1 MATAEQIK
9 SLIRSHLEEDGERFY
24 TVALQLAAHEAR
36 QGHSSLAHEIKGLVD
51 KSRLKNKQSVV
62 RFPNELEG
70 LILSEEPQERL
81 SSLVLETGQRSR
93 IERILSEYNQ
103 RDALKNHGLDHRRK
117 VLLSGPPGTG
127 KTLTARIIASELKL
141 PLRTIQVDRL
151 VTKFM
156 GETAAKLRQ
165 IFDVIANSR
174 GVFLFDE
181 FDAIGGDRG
190 RENDVGEMRRVLN
203 AFLQFIDTDRS
214 DNIIVAATNNPS
226 LLDRALF
233 RRFDDVLRYDLPG
246 KAERQQL
253 LKNLLANFKAARF
266 PFPKAATAAEGL
278 SQAEITSAAR
288 DAIKKCILAGSK
300 TVQSESLLNSLQERQ
315 HAYLK

>member
-36 QGHSSLAHEIKGLVD
+36 QGHPTLAHEIKALVD
-51 KSRLKNKQSVV
+51 KSRQTRKQALV

-70 LILSEEPQERL
+70 LILTEDTKERL
-81 SSLVLETGQRSR
+81 ASLVLEEGQREH
-93 IERILSEYNQ
+93 IERILSEYRQ
-103 RDALKNHGLDHRRK
+103 RGALKNHGLDHRRK

-127 KTLTARIIASELKL
+127 KTLTARILASELKL

-156 GETAAKLRQ
+156 GETSAKLRQ
-165 IFDVIANSR
+165 IFDVIECSK

-190 RENDVGEMRRVLN
+190 RDNDVGEMRRVLN
-203 AFLQFIDTDRS
+203 AFLQFIDADRS
-214 DNIIVAATNNPS
+214 DNVIVAATNNPN

-233 RRFDDVLRYDLPG
+233 RRFDDILRYGLPD
-246 KAERQQL
+246 KAERLKL
-253 LKNLLANFKAARF
+253 LKNLLANFKTPRF
-266 PFPKAATAAEGL
+266 PFAKAATAAEGL
-278 SQAEITSAAR
+278 SQAEIASAAR
-288 DAIKKCILAGSK
+288 DAIKNAILAGNQ
-300 TVQSESLLNSLQERQ
+300 TVESESLLNSLHERQ

>member
-36 QGHSSLAHEIKGLVD
+36 QGHPTLAHEIKALVD
-51 KSRLKNKQSVV
+51 KSRQTRKQALV

-70 LILSEEPQERL
+70 LILTEDTKERL
-81 SSLVLETGQRSR
+81 ASLVLEEGQRER
-93 IERILSEYNQ
+93 IERILSEYRQ
-103 RDALKNHGLDHRRK
+103 RGALKNHGLDHRRK

-127 KTLTARIIASELKL
+127 KTLTARILASELKL

-156 GETAAKLRQ
+156 GETSAKLRQ
-165 IFDVIANSR
+165 IFDVIECSK

-190 RENDVGEMRRVLN
+190 RDNDVGEMRRVLN
-203 AFLQFIDTDRS
+203 AFLQFIDADRS
-214 DNIIVAATNNPS
+214 DNVIVAATNNPK

-233 RRFDDVLRYDLPG
+233 RRFDDILRYGLPD
-246 KAERQQL
+246 KAERLKL
-253 LKNLLANFKAARF
+253 LKNLLANFKTPRF
-266 PFPKAATAAEGL
+266 PFAKAATAAEGL
-278 SQAEITSAAR
+278 SQAEIASAAR
-288 DAIKKCILAGSK
+288 DAIKNAILAGNQ
-300 TVQSESLLNSLQERQ
+300 TVESESLLNSLHERQ